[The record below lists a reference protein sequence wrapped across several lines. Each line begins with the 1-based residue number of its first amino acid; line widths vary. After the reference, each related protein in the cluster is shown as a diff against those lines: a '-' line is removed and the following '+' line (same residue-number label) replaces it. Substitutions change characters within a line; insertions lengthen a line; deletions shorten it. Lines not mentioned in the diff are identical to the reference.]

1 MQSSTD
7 EGNFSLKPNK
17 LVDFSPREFW
27 WDKSFI
33 LKSFQKA
40 QDKNFKSSFWN
51 FNLKFLFK

>member
-40 QDKNFKSSFWN
+40 QDKNFKSSFFWS
-51 FNLKFLFK
+51 FR